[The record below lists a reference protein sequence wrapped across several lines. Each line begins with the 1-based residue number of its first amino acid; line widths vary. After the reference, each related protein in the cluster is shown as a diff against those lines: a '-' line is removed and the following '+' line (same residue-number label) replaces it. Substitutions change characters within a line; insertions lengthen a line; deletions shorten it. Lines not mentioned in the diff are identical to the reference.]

1 MYIIGSKIEPC
12 VKMEEI
18 VEYITK
24 NGGFASMKE
33 LKGADFHTRQITS
46 LVKEKIIDKI
56 KPGFYRISDFSY
68 FKNVNVSLITVCRA
82 EPQAVICLLSAL
94 DYFEMTD
101 FNPSE
106 IYYAIPHSQKIKSI
120 NNPPVKTFF
129 FRERFYK
136 PGIEII
142 KTKYGE
148 LRIYNREKT
157 ICDMFR
163 YRNKLGEELAMQALK
178 NYLKQKNKS
187 IATLIKYAEICQ
199 VKTVI
204 MPILK
209 GLVA

>member
-1 MYIIGSKIEPC
+1 
-12 VKMEEI
+12 MEEI
-18 VEYITK
+18 VEYIAN

-33 LKGADFHTRQITS
+33 LKEANFHTREITL
-46 LVKEKIIDKI
+46 LVKEQTIEKI
-56 KPGFYRISDFSY
+56 KPGFYRLSDYGY
-68 FKNVNVSLITVCRA
+68 FKDVNVSLITVCRA

-94 DYFEMTD
+94 DYYEMTD

-106 IYYAIPHSQKIKSI
+106 IYYAIPHSQKKKSI
-120 NNPPVKTFF
+120 NYPPVKTFF
-129 FRERFYK
+129 FRDRFYN

-142 KTKYGE
+142 TTKYGE

-157 ICDMFR
+157 VCDMFR

-178 NYLKQKNKS
+178 NYLKLKKRS

-199 VKTVI
+199 VKTII